1 MVLRDININ
10 ENIKA
15 GKVLIIY
22 GARRVGKTYLLHSYL
37 GKCGLKYKLDSGDDI
52 RIQDL
57 LSSNRIDRITEYA
70 EGYELIALDEAQRIN
85 NLGFGLKILID
96 ARPDLNVIVTGSSL
110 FEINQQVGEPL
121 TGRKRELMMF
131 PFSQNEL
138 LNVYNK
144 FELKEKLNGFLVF
157 GSYPEI
163 ALAKNKQEKTELLVE
178 IVNSYLFKDVLSVE
192 NIRGN
197 KQIIDLLK
205 LLAFQI
211 GSQVSVNELATQ
223 VRMDVKTI
231 QRYLDI
237 LERAF
242 VVKRLTPYSKNL
254 QKEITSKNKYYF
266 IDNGIRNGLIMQFND
281 LSYRNDVGQLFE
293 NFIFSE
299 RLKHNEYKRVFTT
312 SYFWRTFDKKEIDL
326 VEELNGQLNAYEI
339 KYGSNKKY
347 KVPNDFINNYLDS
360 TFKVVDRENYL
371 EFVL

>member
-110 FEINQQVGEPL
+110 FEIYQQVGEPL

-138 LNVYNK
+138 LNIYNK
-144 FELKEKLNGFLVF
+144 YELKEKLNGFLVF

-254 QKEITSKNKYYF
+254 RKEITSKNKYYF

>member
-1 MVLRDININ
+1 M
-10 ENIKA
+10 
-15 GKVLIIY
+15 
-22 GARRVGKTYLLHSYL
+22 
-37 GKCGLKYKLDSGDDI
+37 
-52 RIQDL
+52 
-57 LSSNRIDRITEYA
+57 LSSNRIDIITEYSD
-70 EGYELIALDEAQRIN
+70 GYELIAIDEAQRIN
-85 NLGFGLKILID
+85 NFGLGLKILID
-96 ARPDLNVIVTGSSL
+96 ARPDLKAIVIGSSS
-110 FEINQQVGEPL
+110 FEINQQVDEPL

-138 LNVYNK
+138 LNIYNK
-144 FELKEKLNGFLVF
+144 YELKEKLNEFLVF

-254 QKEITSKNKYYF
+254 RK
-266 IDNGIRNGLIMQFND
+266 
-281 LSYRNDVGQLFE
+281 
-293 NFIFSE
+293 
-299 RLKHNEYKRVFTT
+299 
-312 SYFWRTFDKKEIDL
+312 
-326 VEELNGQLNAYEI
+326 
-339 KYGSNKKY
+339 
-347 KVPNDFINNYLDS
+347 
-360 TFKVVDRENYL
+360 
-371 EFVL
+371 

>member
-144 FELKEKLNGFLVF
+144 YELKEKLNGFLVF

-178 IVNSYLFKDVLSVE
+178 IVNSYFFNDVLSVE

>member
-1 MVLRDININ
+1 M
-10 ENIKA
+10 
-15 GKVLIIY
+15 
-22 GARRVGKTYLLHSYL
+22 
-37 GKCGLKYKLDSGDDI
+37 
-52 RIQDL
+52 
-57 LSSNRIDRITEYA
+57 
-70 EGYELIALDEAQRIN
+70 
-85 NLGFGLKILID
+85 
-96 ARPDLNVIVTGSSL
+96 TGSSL

-144 FELKEKLNGFLVF
+144 YELKEKLNGFLVF

-178 IVNSYLFKDVLSVE
+178 IVNSYLFKDVLFVE

-254 QKEITSKNKYYF
+254 RKEITSKNKYYF

>member
-1 MVLRDININ
+1 M
-10 ENIKA
+10 
-15 GKVLIIY
+15 
-22 GARRVGKTYLLHSYL
+22 
-37 GKCGLKYKLDSGDDI
+37 
-52 RIQDL
+52 
-57 LSSNRIDRITEYA
+57 LSSNRIDRITEYS
-70 EGYELIALDEAQRIN
+70 EGYELIAIDEAQRIN
-85 NLGFGLKILID
+85 NFGLGLKILID
-96 ARPDLNVIVTGSSL
+96 ARPDLKAIVIGSSS

-138 LNVYNK
+138 LNIYNK
-144 FELKEKLNGFLVF
+144 YELKEKLNEFLVF

-237 LERAF
+237 LERA
-242 VVKRLTPYSKNL
+242 KTYTL
-254 QKEITSKNKYYF
+254 
-266 IDNGIRNGLIMQFND
+266 
-281 LSYRNDVGQLFE
+281 
-293 NFIFSE
+293 
-299 RLKHNEYKRVFTT
+299 
-312 SYFWRTFDKKEIDL
+312 
-326 VEELNGQLNAYEI
+326 
-339 KYGSNKKY
+339 
-347 KVPNDFINNYLDS
+347 
-360 TFKVVDRENYL
+360 
-371 EFVL
+371 

>member
-57 LSSNRIDRITEYA
+57 LSNNRIDRITEYA

-144 FELKEKLNGFLVF
+144 YELKEKLNGFLVF

-254 QKEITSKNKYYF
+254 RKEITSKNKYYF

-293 NFIFSE
+293 NFILSE